1 MQNKSLEQTINPP
14 YFRKEEIIADG
25 KRYRKHNN
33 YLTAGPGYMTSSIRK
48 TVQKAVGIDFQF
60 HIRREHF
67 QAGVLMS
74 GEEFLSNNNIQ
85 LHLGYGY
92 RREKTS
98 SNLAA
103 FVGPTYFSGVEGTPG
118 VTAAS
123 FYSGFGAYACVQ
135 AITKFTYDIGFGLE
149 AFGEISRKQKMA
161 GIKAVFFFSGAY
173 RGLKRNYNPNV
184 RSENAR

>member
-1 MQNKSLEQTINPP
+1 VQNKSPEQPAKPP
-14 YFRKEEIIADG
+14 YFRKEEILADG
-25 KRYRKHNN
+25 KRYRKYNN
-33 YLTAGPGYMTSSIRK
+33 YLTAGPGYLSSSIRK

-67 QAGVLMS
+67 QIGVLMS

-85 LHLGYGY
+85 LKLGYGY
-92 RREKTS
+92 RREKRA

-103 FVGPTYFSGVEGTPG
+103 FIGPTYFTGVEGTPG

-123 FYSGFGAYACVQ
+123 FYNGFGAYACLQ
-135 AITKFTYDIGFGLE
+135 AIAKFTYDIGFGLE
-149 AFGEISRKQKMA
+149 AFAEISYKQSMA

-184 RSENAR
+184 RSENPR